1 MRVLNLASSP
11 FRNQRLP
18 TLLLALTAVALIA
31 VTARHALLV
40 RSLLPDRTSA
50 AHKQMAALETELKG
64 AVAVAAK
71 VKVEA
76 PDAASAK
83 EWAALRELVDRRTF
97 SWTWLLGLLEE
108 VLPRGVRLVSVTPG
122 VTKGQLTLELQAV
135 AGNIADGLELIQAL
149 EAREEIA
156 DVYPTS
162 RSTDDKGVA
171 FRLRMRLLP
180 RTPPPAGAG
189 DAS

>member
-1 MRVLNLASSP
+1 MRVLNLASRP

-18 TLLLALTAVALIA
+18 KLLLTLAGVALA
-31 VTARHALLV
+31 VVTARHALLV

-50 AHKQMAALETELKG
+50 AHKQMAALEAELRGLG
-64 AVAVAAK
+64 AVAGQ

-76 PDAASAK
+76 PDVPSAK
-83 EWAALRELVDRRTF
+83 EWAALKELVDRRTF

-122 VTKGQLTLELQAV
+122 VAKGQLTLDLEA
-135 AGNIADGLELIQAL
+135 IAETMTDGLELIQAL

-162 RSTDDKGVA
+162 RSTDEKGVA
-171 FRLRMRLLP
+171 FRLKMRLLP
-180 RTPPPAGAG
+180 RTPPPSG